1 MLVWYDIKDRV
12 YERGSLTIY
21 GDIEIE
27 IVYPKKSNIM
37 LECNNLIEEL
47 GSSKIRRCFEEISEK
62 RLTFVEATDVED
74 G

>member
-1 MLVWYDIKDRV
+1 
-12 YERGSLTIY
+12 
-21 GDIEIE
+21 
-27 IVYPKKSNIM
+27 M